1 LQSNITVDGI
11 PPQVRNPAKGD
22 RDVDSFRTVGIT
34 IIADQHVRVIG
45 GTALLIILRNVLS
58 WLRA

>member
-1 LQSNITVDGI
+1 
-11 PPQVRNPAKGD
+11 
-22 RDVDSFRTVGIT
+22 VDSFRTVGIT